1 VGEAGSWEFCFVAVN
16 DLNDSGTVCVT
27 FQVDAISADAAVW
40 AGGHIEFT
48 CGAGPFAEALQ
59 LDVTTSYDSTYG
71 LVLPF
76 ILKSAAGGAF
86 LSASILDVEGVD
98 VIFPAAFVAAFES
111 RSINDFDV
119 HDAISPDSLLMGL
132 IDFGGSA
139 LNPGNYAVTVNS
151 MLADQEGIIEIS
163 AKDTLPPA
171 NFLSFNVTGGGVV
184 IPSYGPGCYAL
195 TCVRNIAPTVICP
208 VAAVGPI
215 VFGNLVEIP
224 GFSYNDPDAGPGP
237 YTFSICSIEKN
248 GAPAVPTNA
257 PTFVGDEFNWQTA
270 AVPNDTGTWTFCVKV
285 NDGADDSPD
294 CCCFD
299 VTVIGQTP
307 FCFSLDTIS
316 TLSNADVTVCVY
328 LEKLAGLQLAGGFD
342 LLICFDCS
350 ILTFKGAT
358 VGQALIDHEWEF
370 FTYRLESTNPCKV
383 RLVAIAD
390 MNNSNVHPDDENP
403 VGEVACLNFRTSND
417 RTVACQKAAI
427 RFCWEDCGDNTISSR
442 DGYTLWVVSL
452 PDGGIID
459 INGQQIYGVEP
470 DPFGYNATVVEAG
483 CPSDKY
489 DIEPFI
495 CFENGWIRIVCPGE
509 IDDRGDIN
517 LNGLAYE
524 IADAVLY
531 SNYFIQGSGV
541 LDPNFYE
548 AQIAA
553 SDVNADG
560 SPLTVA
566 DLVYLIRVITGDAL
580 PVPDDYNGKAGAI
593 AGTIRVNAIHQGTR
607 VVVNTSSDQELGA
620 ARFVF
625 KYTGT
630 DISEVSL
637 VGRAAD
643 MQVGYQ
649 AQNGE
654 LSVLVIPTI
663 GEKSIA
669 KQSVAAGSGEILN
682 ITTTGSGKVELVS
695 VEAATFMGDA
705 LEAKANLPTAFALHQ
720 NFPNP
725 FNPSTEL
732 AIDVPNKADY
742 ALTIYNIAG
751 QVVKTFSGN
760 TEAGTLRI
768 VWDGTNN
775 QGGKVASGVYFYKAQ
790 VADKTAVRKMVLM
803 K

>member
-1 VGEAGSWEFCFVAVN
+1 
-16 DLNDSGTVCVT
+16 
-27 FQVDAISADAAVW
+27 
-40 AGGHIEFT
+40 
-48 CGAGPFAEALQ
+48 
-59 LDVTTSYDSTYG
+59 
-71 LVLPF
+71 
-76 ILKSAAGGAF
+76 
-86 LSASILDVEGVD
+86 
-98 VIFPAAFVAAFES
+98 
-111 RSINDFDV
+111 
-119 HDAISPDSLLMGL
+119 
-132 IDFGGSA
+132 
-139 LNPGNYAVTVNS
+139 
-151 MLADQEGIIEIS
+151 
-163 AKDTLPPA
+163 
-171 NFLSFNVTGGGVV
+171 
-184 IPSYGPGCYAL
+184 
-195 TCVRNIAPTVICP
+195 
-208 VAAVGPI
+208 
-215 VFGNLVEIP
+215 
-224 GFSYNDPDAGPGP
+224 
-237 YTFSICSIEKN
+237 
-248 GAPAVPTNA
+248 
-257 PTFVGDEFNWQTA
+257 
-270 AVPNDTGTWTFCVKV
+270 
-285 NDGADDSPD
+285 
-294 CCCFD
+294 
-299 VTVIGQTP
+299 VIGQTP
-307 FCFSLDTIS
+307 FCFSIDTIS
-316 TLSNADVTVCVY
+316 TLSNADVTVCVQ

-390 MNNSNVHPDDENP
+390 MNNSNVHPDSLNP
-403 VGEVACLNFRTSND
+403 TGEVACLHFRTSND

-489 DIEPFI
+489 EIEPFI

-541 LDPNFYE
+541 LDPNFFE

-580 PVPDDYNGKAGAI
+580 PVPDDFNGKAGVTY
-593 AGTIRVNAIHQGTR
+593 AGTIKAEAAQQGSNVT
-607 VVVNTSSDQELGA
+607 VKTTSEQDLGA
-620 ARFVF
+620 AMFVF
-625 KYTGT
+625 KYSGT
-630 DISEVSL
+630 DISDVSL
-637 VGRAAD
+637 VGRASD
-643 MQVGYQ
+643 MAVGYQ
-649 AQNGE
+649 AENGE
-654 LSVLVIPTI
+654 LRVLVFPVI
-663 GEKSIA
+663 GNESIK

-705 LEAKANLPTAFALHQ
+705 LEAKATSTQLPTAFALHQ

-732 AIDVPNKADY
+732 AIDMPKASEY
-742 ALTIYNIAG
+742 VLSIYNIAG
-751 QVVKTFSGN
+751 QVVRTFSGN
-760 TEAGTLRI
+760 AEAGTLRI

-790 VADKTAVRKMVLM
+790 LADFTAVRKMVLM